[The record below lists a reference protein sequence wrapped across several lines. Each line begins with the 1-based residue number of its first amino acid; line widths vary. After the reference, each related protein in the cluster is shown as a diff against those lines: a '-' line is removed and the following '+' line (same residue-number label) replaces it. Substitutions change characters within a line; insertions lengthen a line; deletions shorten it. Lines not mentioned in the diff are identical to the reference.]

1 MIVIMFLI
9 IVNILPIVML
19 MLRMVTLPGDEQSSC
34 SARQT
39 SRKMDPEHILYSQSY
54 IQNSIKK
61 YSDVQ
66 YPI

>member
-1 MIVIMFLI
+1 
-9 IVNILPIVML
+9 ML